1 MEWQKK
7 TEQEIMEKLKTNR
20 NGLKQEEVNE
30 RLNKYG
36 LNELPKAKK
45 IIYLKYFLVN
55 LMILLYGY

>member
-30 RLNKYG
+30 TN
-36 LNELPKAKK
+36 
-45 IIYLKYFLVN
+45 
-55 LMILLYGY
+55 MD

>member
-7 TEQEIMEKLKTNR
+7 TEQEIMEKLNTNR

-36 LNELPKAKK
+36 LNSNNKSE
-45 IIYLKYFLVN
+45 KYR
-55 LMILLYGY
+55 G